1 VGISRY
7 LGKIRPQVMVA
18 ILALLALGLVGLKLS
33 HLEIASLAGA
43 GIIALAKDVLASDN
57 D

>member
-1 VGISRY
+1 MDLSKY
-7 LGKIRPQVMVA
+7 LGKIRPQITLA
-18 ILALLALGLVGLKLS
+18 ILGLLVLGLYGLRLG
-33 HLEIASLAGA
+33 HIEITSLAGA